1 MGPQNFDVAPRPQ
14 PPEGR
19 IPAVPFNGQN
29 PAVTQLPPA
38 QILDMDGGETALPL
52 SHYLWILRRHGAKIA
67 MFVVAVVLA
76 TVIVSVRLT
85 PVYESTATV
94 YVDRGEAKN
103 IVGRESEGAAFPTL
117 DAEQFLATQVRMIQ
131 SDSVVR
137 PIAQRYSLLEKERQG
152 GDDPAQKARAADAP
166 IELKRL
172 RVSRPPNTYLIQIAY
187 RSTDPQLAADVA
199 NGIANSYLEH
209 TYNIRA
215 KSSVNLSRYM
225 EKQTEELRAKMEDS
239 SGRLAQMERE
249 LNVVDPEEKTN
260 ILSKRLMELNTDFA
274 RAQTE
279 LVRARAAFDAISGGS
294 IEAVLLSGQADS
306 LKRLIDRR
314 NELNEKFAEV
324 KSHFGPNHPEFK
336 KSSAQVKALED
347 DIDRSRQRIVKQA
360 EVEFAQA
367 QQREV
372 MIKKNLEDTKA
383 ESDRLNL
390 RSFDYRRAKQ
400 EAEADKKLYD
410 ELVRKI
416 REAGIN
422 ASFQSNAVRVSDPA
436 RPGWKPV
443 FPNIKLNILLA
454 FLFATVLGIGAAI
467 LSDTLDNTIRDPE
480 QVTRTINTHVVG
492 SLPALKD
499 LRQLQ
504 IPISAPEGQPA
515 PGGIVSLAARGDRQM
530 TTYDE
535 AVRTLRSSILLMDFD
550 RRIRTL
556 LMSSATAGEGK
567 STTASHLAYSH
578 AEQKKRTLLV
588 DCDLRRPSQH
598 KIFDVPTG
606 TGLSNVL
613 NGETAWRD
621 VRLKL
626 ESNPFLDLITAGP
639 PSRRAA
645 DFLGTVM
652 PSLIEEMSKEYD
664 LIILDGPPLLGFSES
679 LQMAAA
685 ADGVIVVTKAGET
698 SRRAVATA
706 VQTLERLRANVVGL
720 VLNQVKRGH
729 SDHYYYYGYYGK
741 YYKRYYGET
750 AKAQGA

>member
-1 MGPQNFDVAPRPQ
+1 
-14 PPEGR
+14 
-19 IPAVPFNGQN
+19 
-29 PAVTQLPPA
+29 
-38 QILDMDGGETALPL
+38 MDGGETGLPL
-52 SHYLWILRRHGAKIA
+52 SHYLWILRRHGGKIA

-103 IVGRESEGAAFPTL
+103 IVGRESETGTFPSL

-137 PIAQRYSLLEKERQG
+137 PIAQRYDLLEKEKLG
-152 GDDPAQKARAADAP
+152 GKDPAEKAKVADAP
-166 IELKRL
+166 IELRKL
-172 RVSRPPNTYLIQIAY
+172 RVTRPPNTYLIQIAY

-199 NGIANSYLEH
+199 NGIANSYLDH
-209 TYNIRA
+209 TYNIRT

-239 SGRLAQMERE
+239 SQRLAQMERE
-249 LNVVDPEEKTN
+249 LNVVDPEDKTN

-274 RAQTE
+274 RAQTD
-279 LVRARAAFDAISGGS
+279 LVRARAAYDAISGGS
-294 IEAVLLSGQADS
+294 LEAVLLSGQADS

-324 KSHFGPNHPEFK
+324 KAHFGPNHPEYK
-336 KSSAQVKALED
+336 KWSAQVKALDE

-360 EVEFAQA
+360 EVEYAQA
-367 QQREV
+367 QQRESL
-372 MIKKNLEDTKA
+372 IKRNLEDTKA

-400 EAEADKKLYD
+400 EAEADKRLYD

-422 ASFQSNAVRVSDPA
+422 ASFQNNAVRISDPA

-443 FPNIKLNILLA
+443 FPNIRLNMLLA
-454 FLFATVLGIGAAI
+454 FVFATLLGVGAAI

-480 QVTRTINTHVVG
+480 QVTRTINTHVIG

-504 IPISAPEGQPA
+504 IPINRPDGQPA
-515 PGGIVSLAARGDRQM
+515 SGAIVSLAARGDRQM

-535 AVRTLRSSILLMDFD
+535 AVRTLRSSVLLMDFD

-556 LMSSATAGEGK
+556 LMSSATRGEGK

-613 NGETAWRD
+613 NGESSWRD
-621 VRLKL
+621 ARLKL
-626 ESNPFLDLITAGP
+626 ESNPYLDLITAGP

-645 DFLGTVM
+645 DFLGSVM
-652 PSLIEEMSKEYD
+652 PSLIEEMGKEYD
-664 LIILDGPPLLGFSES
+664 LIILDGPPLLGFAES

-741 YYKRYYGET
+741 YYKRYYGEA
-750 AKAQGA
+750 AKGVSA